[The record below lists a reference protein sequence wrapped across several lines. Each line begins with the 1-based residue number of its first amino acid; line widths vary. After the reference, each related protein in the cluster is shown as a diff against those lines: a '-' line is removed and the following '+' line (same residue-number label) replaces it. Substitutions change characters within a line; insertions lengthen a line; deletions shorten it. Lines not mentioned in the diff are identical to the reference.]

1 MKTLETMKLRV
12 SKNRLHQTDARKL
25 KEILHEKMAIEF
37 DKLDL
42 MPTFIENAI
51 VIEIPHQEL
60 GGIPIEVKFV
70 IKQLDYDIVSANEQF
85 LEKQAKAKAPK
96 VKG

>member
-12 SKNRLHQTDARKL
+12 SKNRLHQTDARNL
-25 KEILHEKMAIEF
+25 KEILHEKMANEF
-37 DKLDL
+37 DRLDL
-42 MPTFIENAI
+42 TPTLVENAI
-51 VIEIPHQEL
+51 VIEIPHHEL
-60 GGIPIEVKFV
+60 GSIPIEVKFV
-70 IKQLDYDIVSANEQF
+70 IKPLDYDMIAANEQF